1 MTILC
6 REIVTSFVVD
16 FRAFLKMLV
25 GKIWRKEEKSI
36 PRWSRCKESTT
47 LLTSQNN
54 NSNNKRIIAGEDSRC
69 HV

>member
-1 MTILC
+1 MAILC

-16 FRAFLKMLV
+16 FRGFLKMLV
-25 GKIWRKEEKSI
+25 AKFWSKEEKTI

-47 LLTSQNN
+47 LLASQNN
-54 NSNNKRIIAGEDSRC
+54 HNKRIISGEDTRS